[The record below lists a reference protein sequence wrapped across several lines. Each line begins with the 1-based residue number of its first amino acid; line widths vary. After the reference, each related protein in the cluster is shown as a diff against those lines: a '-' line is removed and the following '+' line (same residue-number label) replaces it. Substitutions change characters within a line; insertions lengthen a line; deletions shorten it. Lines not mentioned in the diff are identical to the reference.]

1 NDNDIG
7 FDDDA
12 QRSAGLGR
20 RRRRFRRRRKIGADE
35 IQCLALHLS
44 RAGRAVAGGRA
55 IFESE
60 LAPSLRDLAVRSR
73 ADEQFLAQ
81 EPGRIEAAFKRCR
94 KISAALNLLRR
105 MSLSQPIE
113 PQGSHSSHQES
124 PNVES
129 PSTEEQRRVLLRC
142 IESIVPDHQAR
153 MSSIRASEDS
163 QERRRRL
170 ASSATAAAA
179 GRPGGGFPRSLSAG
193 AAVAESSSSE
203 STSTGTGD
211 SGGRRAGRNSMQQQQ
226 QPTRCHSGGCQ
237 SGRSQQHQQPP
248 MRPQVAFSDTVKVD
262 DGREVIRL
270 NCKDDFAGQGG
281 CVSRRSSGHSAGYK
295 SYNGG
300 GA

>member
-73 ADEQFLAQ
+73 ADEQ
-81 EPGRIEAAFKRCR
+81 
-94 KISAALNLLRR
+94 

-211 SGGRRAGRNSMQQQQ
+211 SGGRRAGRNLMQQQQ

-281 CVSRRSSGHSAGYK
+281 GVSRRSAGHSAGYK